1 MREILPRMHSNVP
14 NYAKREKVVRETG
27 FSFDSFAK
35 SKVLKTRD
43 ETSSGRVELYEK
55 PFFRVSRYWCVL
67 AVIRFSRAPHVD
79 GEDKTEDYYIHTIAS
94 SS

>member
-1 MREILPRMHSNVP
+1 MKDKRTHTHTHAQSSTKQAGTLREILPRMHSNVP

-55 PFFRVSRYWCVL
+55 PFSGCQDTGVFL
-67 AVIRFSRAPHVD
+67 L
-79 GEDKTEDYYIHTIAS
+79 
-94 SS
+94 